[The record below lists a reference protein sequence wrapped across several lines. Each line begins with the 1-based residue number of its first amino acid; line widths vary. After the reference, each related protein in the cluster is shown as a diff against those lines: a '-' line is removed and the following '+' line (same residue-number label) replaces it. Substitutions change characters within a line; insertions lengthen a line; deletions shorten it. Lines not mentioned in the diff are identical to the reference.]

1 MTKQEMKKAIK
12 QAVKVGMDEKI
23 RCSYVDLDTV
33 DDTVIKVG
41 ITYGK
46 FGIDTVKFSLQRSY
60 INRGAYQIFGI
71 TGNANI
77 YHIQG
82 INEELAKIEVA

>member
-23 RCSYVDLDTV
+23 RCIYVDLDHAN
-33 DDTVIKVG
+33 DTVIKVG

-46 FGIDTVKFSLQRSY
+46 YGIDMVKFSLQRLH
-60 INRGAYQIFGI
+60 NRGAYQIFGI
-71 TGNANI
+71 TGSANI
-77 YHIQG
+77 YHIIG
-82 INEELAKIEVA
+82 INDELAKIEVA